1 MQVVHEEECIGPAL
15 TDAIPRLKLCDIGS
29 SELIQR
35 FIFTRDHSEIKILV
49 PSRRRIPKK
58 FIKSPPIDTIRMRN
72 RRR

>member
-35 FIFTRDHSEIKILV
+35 FIRDDSEIKILV

-58 FIKSPPIDTIRMRN
+58 FIKSPPIDTIRN